1 MAVYLTSY
9 SDCLTGFREPLLLF
23 VDVTP
28 VWKMSSTTTATSLL
42 PVLAGDTGFMKAAQ
56 QLITWLEKG
65 SVDKRSANLF
75 YSLIQSSNTHVRRL
89 VMEKQQHE
97 EELNQAQMLFKQRV
111 QGIIVQ
117 CE

>member
-1 MAVYLTSY
+1 MKNVWHNHC
-9 SDCLTGFREPLLLF
+9 DI
-23 VDVTP
+23 TP
-28 VWKMSSTTTATSLL
+28 

-65 SVDKRSANLF
+65 NVDKRSANLF

-97 EELNQAQMLFKQRV
+97 EELNQAQLLFKQRV

-117 CE
+117 CEWYSCGLFLFYFFLN